1 MSIFELIALT
11 HRHLE
16 DQQPQAAIDLYVTW
30 LRENPAA
37 PHWSLACFN
46 LGVIQAGNAD
56 FTAAMQTYRQA
67 FLAGS
72 IEAGINLALLTEQQV
87 NLLTALGIWQI
98 LSDAPLADDATR
110 CLIFNNRGR
119 LLEHLGRTGEAEA
132 VFADSLRLQPDQ
144 PAVRHHRFY
153 LRQNHCQWPLTE
165 DADYLERLVAMN
177 PRQIRRFLA
186 LVDDPDQQVRVV
198 EQWLRLSHRPDVRL
212 LHHDQQYT
220 HDRLRIGYL
229 LDSPDSD
236 SVAWVQTA
244 VARHKAV
251 EAWLFVR
258 QQTIDPAI
266 SLHGLS
272 DLEAAQVIR
281 HHEIDILVDLDGY
294 HQALL
299 DYRPAPLQ
307 LEYLAS
313 PVWVNQAGVD
323 YILVDAELAA
333 NAPVPLKIRTV
344 SFPARYGLATVMA
357 NDANEATVS
366 SRRAAYGLPDTGIVF
381 CHAGAAC
388 RITETLFTLWMEIL
402 KQVPDSVLWLAID
415 PDIAHESLRAAALHH
430 GVASERL
437 ILVTEW
443 TETAL
448 AVADMMLDTH
458 PASSATAGYTALKR
472 GVPVLT
478 WAGQSPASR
487 INASYLTALR
497 LTELITTSPE
507 EYLATAI
514 NIAHDPRHLTALK
527 TYLNARLPLS
537 GLSDLTAGV
546 QSLEALYVQLQAES
560 TGLATP
566 PRLTRYQPDPK
577 PFFSVIVVHYE
588 GSVSRQDAIRCLQ
601 SLYHQ
606 KYDNFEILLL
616 HDGPRVHPWETDEFP
631 PPPTLRL
638 KVYSTAQRANDYG
651 HSLRDLGLSMARG
664 QYVLI
669 TNADNYHY
677 TDMLL
682 KVYQEITRP
691 YPPVLIHDIDRTAP
705 DIIIF
710 GILAKG
716 YLSLGTH
723 ENLIDFREFNQEMA
737 ARQWLYLSGYPAVVK
752 NIDCMQFVMR
762 RDLWLREG
770 GWYIKV
776 SQAADGLL
784 FQEMVKKYG
793 VRYLVGP
800 LAEHL

>member
-1 MSIFELIALT
+1 MSIFELMALT
-11 HRHLE
+11 HRYLE
-16 DQQPQAAIDLYVTW
+16 DQQPQAAIDLYATW
-30 LRENPAA
+30 LQENPTA

-46 LGVIQAGNAD
+46 LGVILAGSGD
-56 FTAAMQTYRQA
+56 FAAAMQTYRQA

-87 NLLTALGIWQI
+87 SPLIAMGIWQT
-98 LSDAPLADDATR
+98 LLNAPLADDPTR
-110 CLIFNNRGR
+110 CLILNNLGR
-119 LLEHLGRTGEAEA
+119 VLEHLDRTREAEA
-132 VFADSLRLQPDQ
+132 VFADSLRLQPNQ

-153 LRQNHCQWPLTE
+153 LRQHHCQWPLT
-165 DADYLERLVAMN
+165 DDPDYLEGLVAMN
-177 PRQIRRFLA
+177 PRQMHGFLA
-186 LVDDPDQQVRVV
+186 LLDDPDQQSRVL
-198 EQWLRLSHRPDVRL
+198 EQWIRIHQQPDTHV
-212 LHHDQQYT
+212 LHHSQT
-220 HDRLRIGYL
+220 HAHDRLRIGYL

-236 SVAWVQTA
+236 SATWVQM
-244 VARHKAV
+244 VMARHEAV
-251 EAWLFVR
+251 EARLFVR
-258 QQTIDPAI
+258 RQTTDPAI
-266 SLHGLS
+266 SLDDLS
-272 DLEAAQVIR
+272 DLEAAQVIQ

-299 DYRPAPLQ
+299 DYRPASIQ
-307 LEYLAS
+307 LEYSSVPIWINHA
-313 PVWVNQAGVD
+313 AVD
-323 YILVDAELAA
+323 YVVVDAYLAA
-333 NAPVPLKIRTV
+333 NTPVPLKTRSL
-344 SFPARYGLATVMA
+344 SFPARYGLAATMP
-357 NDANEATVS
+357 NEVTVS
-366 SRRAAYGLPDTGIVF
+366 SQRTAYGLPDTGIVF
-381 CHAGAAC
+381 CHAGAAY
-388 RITETLFTLWMEIL
+388 RITETLFTVWMEIL
-402 KQVPDSVLWLAID
+402 KQVPNSVLWLAID
-415 PDIAHESLRAAALHH
+415 PDIAHESVRAAAIHH

-437 ILVTEW
+437 ILVRHLNASGL
-443 TETAL
+443 AL
-448 AVADMMLDTH
+448 ADIFLDTH
-458 PASSATAGYTALKR
+458 PGNSAVAGYDALQQ
-472 GVPVLT
+472 GIPVVT
-478 WAGQSPASR
+478 WVGQSPASR
-487 INASYLTALR
+487 VTASYLTALR
-497 LTELITTSPE
+497 LTELITSSRE
-507 EYLATAI
+507 EYLATVLGMAR
-514 NIAHDPRHLTALK
+514 NPHHLTALK
-527 TYLNARLPLS
+527 TYLSSRLPLS
-537 GLSDLTAGV
+537 GLSDLTRGV
-546 QSLEALYVQLQAES
+546 QSLEAFYAQLQAES
-560 TGLATP
+560 NGQVTP
-566 PRLTRYQPDPK
+566 PRPVRYRPDPK

-588 GSVSRQDAIRCLQ
+588 GSVSRHEAIRCLQ

-638 KVYSTAQRANDYG
+638 KVHSTAQRANDYG
-651 HSLRDLGLSMARG
+651 HSLRDLGLGMARG

-691 YPPVLIHDIDRTAP
+691 YPPVLIHDIDRTAA

-723 ENLIDFREFNQEMA
+723 ENLIDFREFNLEMA

-793 VRYLVGP
+793 VRYIVGP

>member
-1 MSIFELIALT
+1 MSIFELMALT
-11 HRHLE
+11 HRYLE
-16 DQQPQAAIDLYVTW
+16 DQQPQAAIDLYATW
-30 LRENPAA
+30 LRENPTA

-46 LGVIQAGNAD
+46 LGVILAGSGD
-56 FTAAMQTYRQA
+56 FAAAMQTYRQA

-72 IEAGINLALLTEQQV
+72 IEAGINLALLTEQRVDQQ
-87 NLLTALGIWQI
+87 TALGIWQV
-98 LSDAPLADDATR
+98 LRNMPLAEEPTR
-110 CLIFNNRGR
+110 CLILNN
-119 LLEHLGRTGEAEA
+119 LGRILEELGSTAEAER
-132 VFADSLRLQPDQ
+132 VFADSLQLQPDQ

-153 LRQNHCQWPLTE
+153 LRQHHCQWPLT
-165 DADYLERLVAMN
+165 DDTDHLERLVAMN

-186 LVDDPDQQVRVV
+186 LVDDPDQQVRVI

-212 LHHDQQYT
+212 LHQDQEYM

-236 SVAWVQTA
+236 SVAWVQT
-244 VARHKAV
+244 VVPRHEAV

-299 DYRPAPLQ
+299 DYRPASLQ
-307 LEYLAS
+307 LEYLAT

-323 YILVDAELAA
+323 YVLVDAELAV
-333 NAPVPLKIRTV
+333 NAPVPLKMRTV
-344 SFPARYGLATVMA
+344 SFPARYGLATTVMA
-357 NDANEATVS
+357 NDATVS

-381 CHAGAAC
+381 CHAGAAY
-388 RITETLFTLWMEIL
+388 RITETLFSVWMEIL
-402 KQVPDSVLWLAID
+402 KQVPDSVLWLAVD
-415 PDIAHESLRAAALHH
+415 PEIAHESLRATALHH

-443 TETAL
+443 TGTAL
-448 AVADMMLDTH
+448 ALADMMLDTY
-458 PASSATAGYTALKR
+458 PASSATTGYAALR
-472 GVPVLT
+472 HGVPVLT

-487 INASYLTALR
+487 ITASYLTALR
-497 LTELITTSPE
+497 LPELITSSPE
-507 EYLATAI
+507 EYQATAVG
-514 NIAHDPRHLTALK
+514 IASNRHHLNTLK
-527 TYLNARLPLS
+527 TYLSARLPLS

-546 QSLEALYVQLQAES
+546 HSLEARYVQLQAEAN
-560 TGLATP
+560 GRATP
-566 PRLTRYQPDPK
+566 PRPIRYQPDPK
-577 PFFSVIVVHYE
+577 PFFSIIVVHYE

-631 PPPTLRL
+631 PPSTLRL
-638 KVYSTAQRANDYG
+638 KVYSTPQRANDYG